1 MSAPPPSS
9 QYPPNTNRTVHR
21 YITTHDANGKAI
33 FDSTIPTEAPTRSVL
48 NGDMHFSL
56 MYTNNSFPAS
66 MSTPA
71 DIEAYASY
79 LETPPAITIPGGS
92 VCRICNYAPGYLT
105 PMHRTASMDFG
116 VVLEGEIELVLDS
129 GETRRL
135 KRGDVVVQ
143 RGTNHAWRN
152 VSPDVGGVG
161 QWARML
167 YVLESAVPVSVGGR
181 VLGEDE
187 AGID

>member
-1 MSAPPPSS
+1 MSAPSPSS
-9 QYPPNTNRTVHR
+9 QHPPNLNRTVHR
-21 YITTHDANGKAI
+21 YITTHNADGKAI
-33 FDSTIPTEAPTRSVL
+33 FSSIIPTEAPSRSVL

-56 MYTNNSFPAS
+56 MYTNDSFPAS
-66 MSTPA
+66 MSSSA
-71 DIEAYASY
+71 DIQAYASY
-79 LETPPAITIPGGS
+79 LETPPGITIPSGS
-92 VCRICNYAPGYLT
+92 VCRICNFAPGYLT

-135 KRGDVVVQ
+135 KRGDVAVQ

-152 VSPDVGGVG
+152 VSPEVGGVG

-167 YVLESAVPVSVGGR
+167 YVLEAAVPVCVGGK
-181 VLGEDE
+181 VLREDE